1 MSVSSLPE
9 WKQLLLERKRREEE
23 EREKREKEE
32 EDKLASMPAWKR
44 GIIQRR
50 RMKQESF
57 GDKEREGPLQVK
69 EGRSSSDPASDL
81 DSSTLVQLESEP
93 PLSPDIT
100 GPWLDEEAKP
110 QSLVLKETIIPV
122 GQNSFIRT
130 HGGWRRGREAE
141 RAGEMGHEKGNEEE
155 IEVGREREKEK
166 ERGHVKGHDGESG
179 KGRDIEIQIERYRE
193 WSGGRERDRS
203 AGREASRDT
212 VRDREMDCPRGRKEK
227 EREEGTPK
235 YPYPLVPGLRTI
247 RADNIIIIEQD
258 RKGSDER
265 RGRRRESEREREVM
279 EEEQENRDVTMDLK
293 EFLAGGGSV
302 TEIRASEILIIK
314 PLAGTEDSRSV
325 GLKGTGREGD
335 GERGRD
341 AKCNKDGGK
350 DCERQ
355 LEREVAWL
363 MMKDKER
370 ENLREKDRP
379 RTQVASSEKEDRRY
393 GDTDD
398 SIHNERGVRVSELLS
413 KFGEHTKKFREHP
426 KPPSRS
432 KSSECFIRP
441 GRDRETFCLD
451 EDDDGDRRGEEKH
464 AGFRGVP
471 KRSFSFSDR
480 VICAKE
486 NGIQDEGNHDRKV
499 VERTYSDRRVAGRGD
514 VVEGEWS
521 ERGGKQGC
529 WTCLSDKKRAG
540 KHREGCIKAD
550 RAVGGQHERQ
560 PALESNA
567 GKEID
572 RWLERVTG
580 VELDFSNKGTE
591 ELTENMYGEVGFTM
605 ASVKNTEASFA
616 RRVPIKHDGR
626 ERAVEREVRQ
636 TREESERGMD
646 RARSK
651 EREGVGGRQAEP
663 QVRERRG
670 SDFRRGLDS
679 RDMTRVSEVRDC
691 TISVETTQQNCV
703 ITLSVDRASPP
714 QSVDSHYKH
723 MSAFTECSSTLLSTV
738 AHKGTDWHSS
748 QGATGHH
755 STQSPLSQHTEDLIN
770 KIESVGGKGNERDN
784 HKGTQT
790 SMQDSKSVMREDTET
805 ERGSKAYREPGEV
818 SKDITHPPG
827 AHVHSH
833 VYPKKSVQEVTPKC
847 PKSPKCVAS
856 VGIPPMPLEIHIPRT
871 VFYGVGEASLQS
883 EYDQSCEG
891 EGGKGVEGK
900 DSWRIGKPLSRIE
913 SLREK
918 IQQREK
924 ERRRN
929 MEGVATTGDYG
940 DATEGT
946 EKAGTRR
953 TRKASSSD
961 WCEEGEI
968 GNEIKRERQRQEGS
982 APQTTSTQFDVT
994 QEVSVSKAV
1003 SQLPV
1008 PLLFSQ
1014 AVKGEKETGGISIA
1028 ACEVALF
1035 SSHTTERGE
1044 DPTKH
1049 VLAELGCDRGRQ
1061 RKQNSGG
1068 RGGRGEEGEDKLS
1081 EEEYRLHYLPPSHS
1095 PAPLDSLSP
1104 SLLHPPSLAEMSRIY
1119 NLKTPGSRT
1128 AVCMSDRTVDRPI
1141 PSHTPKVQSHI
1152 SAEQQEPCSPERSVG
1167 RLIQKQLWGGGGAS
1181 GNKASSSHETSGLQT
1196 AQRQV
1201 EQLQLRE
1208 QQEVQRLSHDDN
1220 AARPSL
1226 GQNNNLKDKESKA
1239 QQSPRISRNQPN
1251 KEPQQTHPRQ
1261 KDQQTI
1267 LSPRKSQSN
1276 LQLHSERP
1284 QPKQAQSNQP
1294 KQARSITINS
1304 RSLLTPSPE
1313 NSLHPDQGVPT
1324 PPSASPS
1331 QSPSVSPS
1339 PSPSPTHFTIR
1350 SLSGGQQ
1357 VKRGTTITITP
1368 RKPVGGAAVEAVSV
1382 SSGPLA
1388 NTSAQS
1394 QMPVLTEEV
1403 ERGKKRYP
1411 TAEEIEVIGGYQN
1424 LDKSCL
1430 AKTSKASPKGG
1441 KVCFDETQLE
1451 QVCEYPSETSMFDST
1466 HYPLLGQ
1473 EKGREEEVQEEEE
1486 EERGVLVSR
1495 SSRNVGAAAGLR
1507 VLRVDES
1514 CHR

>member
-32 EDKLASMPAWKR
+32 GDKLASMPSWKR

-50 RMKQESF
+50 KMKQESF
-57 GDKEREGPLQVK
+57 GDKERESPLQVK

-100 GPWLDEEAKP
+100 GPWLDEEVKP

-122 GQNSFIRT
+122 GHNSFICT

-141 RAGEMGHEKGNEEE
+141 RAGEMGHEKRNEE
-155 IEVGREREKEK
+155 EREKE
-166 ERGHVKGHDGESG
+166 RCHVKGHDGESG

-193 WSGGRERDRS
+193 RSGGRERDRS
-203 AGREASRDT
+203 ARREASRDT
-212 VRDREMDCPRGRKEK
+212 VRDREMDCPRGRKEE

-325 GLKGTGREGD
+325 GLKRTGREGD

-413 KFGEHTKKFREHP
+413 KFGEHTKKFRKHP

-441 GRDRETFCLD
+441 GRDRERFCLD

-471 KRSFSFSDR
+471 KRSFSFSDQ

-567 GKEID
+567 GKETD

-626 ERAVEREVRQ
+626 ERAVGREVRQ

-723 MSAFTECSSTLLSTV
+723 VSAFTECSSTLLSTV

-748 QGATGHH
+748 QGAPGYH

-770 KIESVGGKGNERDN
+770 KIERVGGKVNERDN

-790 SMQDSKSVMREDTET
+790 SMQDSKGVMREHTET

-827 AHVHSH
+827 AHLHSH
-833 VYPKKSVQEVTPKC
+833 VYPKRSVQEVTPKC
-847 PKSPKCVAS
+847 PKSPKRVAS

-900 DSWRIGKPLSRIE
+900 DSWRIAKPLSRIE

-918 IQQREK
+918 IQQRE
-924 ERRRN
+924 RVRLRN
-929 MEGVATTGDYG
+929 MEGVATTGDDG

-961 WCEEGEI
+961 WCEEGEM
-968 GNEIKRERQRQEGS
+968 GKEMKRERQRQEGS

-1049 VLAELGCDRGRQ
+1049 VLAELRCDRGRQ

-1095 PAPLDSLSP
+1095 PAPLDSLSH

-1119 NLKTPGSRT
+1119 NLKTVGSRT

-1196 AQRQV
+1196 AQCQV

-1220 AARPSL
+1220 AARPSF
-1226 GQNNNLKDKESKA
+1226 GQNNHLKDKESKA
-1239 QQSPRISRNQPN
+1239 QQSPRISHNQPN

-1284 QPKQAQSNQP
+1284 PQPKQAQSNQP
-1294 KQARSITINS
+1294 KQTQSITINS

-1331 QSPSVSPS
+1331 QSPSISPS

-1430 AKTSKASPKGG
+1430 VKTSKASPKGG

-1486 EERGVLVSR
+1486 EESGVLVSR